1 MGHGPRVTE
10 RTSTAPPSLPP
21 SEPRPSSRP
30 RFDLGERPLRAQLVA
45 ALVLGL
51 AVVSIP
57 LYLWRRPKT
66 EAEPSRDKAPVAS
79 SSVDVKAATAL
90 LPLDT
95 KAAPRAPS
103 LSEMRVLSCGD
114 AKRGKG
120 ESRAERASLQS
131 TSCDRP
137 DGFDKL
143 FAKAIADSASCV
155 PEGNGGSIAYRADL
169 GFSRK
174 KNPIHVSAPKDGRS
188 LKSGKIASACLHEIR
203 KKLDGTAL
211 DMRHDHP
218 RYRLE
223 IVATYPGAV
232 K

>member
-1 MGHGPRVTE
+1 MTE
-10 RTSTAPPSLPP
+10 RSSSAPPSLPP

-30 RFDLGERPLRAQLVA
+30 RFDLGERPLRTQLVA
-45 ALVLGL
+45 ALVVGL
-51 AVVSIP
+51 AAVSIP
-57 LYLWRRPKT
+57 LYLWRRPKA
-66 EAEPSRDKAPVAS
+66 EAELAHDKAPAAS
-79 SSVDVKAATAL
+79 AKVDVTPAAVGAPLEGKTAS
-90 LPLDT
+90 
-95 KAAPRAPS
+95 RAPS
-103 LSEMRVLSCGD
+103 LSEMRVLSCGEG
-114 AKRGKG
+114 KRGKG
-120 ESRAERASLQS
+120 ESRAEHTSLKS
-131 TSCDRP
+131 ESCDRP
-137 DGFDKL
+137 DGFDKV

-174 KNPIHVSAPKDGRS
+174 KKPIQVSAPKDGRS

-203 KKLDGTAL
+203 KKLNGTAL